1 MHLWTRAAAA
11 YLLQAHRVIFGGRR
25 SLDSKSRLRRGADE
39 AKKYSLSAR

>member
-11 YLLQAHRVIFGGRR
+11 YLLQAHRVIFGGR
-25 SLDSKSRLRRGADE
+25 SLDSKLRLRRGADE